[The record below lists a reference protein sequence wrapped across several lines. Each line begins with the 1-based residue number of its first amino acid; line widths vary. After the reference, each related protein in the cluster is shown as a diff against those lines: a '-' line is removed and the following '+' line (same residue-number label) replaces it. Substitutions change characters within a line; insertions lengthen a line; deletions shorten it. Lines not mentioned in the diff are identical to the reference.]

1 MDILIFSTIVLVPPF
16 RETLDLKDKIP
27 SNENEDRLE
36 FRFAA
41 FGKRWYIDVQKNN
54 MLFTN
59 GYVKIIDKIRC
70 NVEVISLFVVN
81 S

>member
-1 MDILIFSTIVLVPPF
+1 MDIVIFNTIVLVPPF

-41 FGKRWYIDVQKNN
+41 FGKRWYVDVQKNN

-59 GYVKIIDKIRC
+59 GYVKIIAM
-70 NVEVISLFVVN
+70 ISVG
-81 S
+81 